1 MVLRTLDS
9 HMWKMQYTKINSK
22 WNKALN
28 IWLETLKLLGEK
40 KKTKEKPSHNWSW
53 QYSFGY
59 DPKSIGKKMKH
70 RQVGYIKI
78 KSFCTAKEANKQN
91 EWKNYCKIDNW

>member
-1 MVLRTLDS
+1 
-9 HMWKMQYTKINSK
+9 MQYTKNKSK

-28 IWLETLKLLGEK
+28 VWLETTGK
-40 KKTKEKPSHNWSW
+40 KIKIKEKPSHNWSW

-70 RQVGYIKI
+70 RQVGYIKL
-78 KSFCTAKEANKQN
+78 KSFCTQKKQTNKMNEKIIAKYITDRGK
-91 EWKNYCKIDNW
+91 KS